1 MDSVSIH
8 DAKTHFSKLVHRT
21 EAGESIVISRDGEP
35 VAMLIPYRSSEGQK
49 RKLGILKDRMK
60 IEIDEENWKMTDEE
74 LAGR

>member
-60 IEIDEENWKMTDEE
+60 IEIDEEKWKMTDEE

>member
-1 MDSVSIH
+1 MDSVNIH